1 MTFIIYKAFHARIYL
16 SREEE
21 EENDENNDMVVASTG
36 SGGGVPSF
44 DAKENDE
51 EQNETR
57 DAAFEMMGKKDEEAS
72 SPFDLSSY
80 DRLEIE
86 SIEKTFNMELNSID
100 PNAIEMAVKRAK
112 ELANV
117 YFKSGEYEKSAEQY
131 TTAIAGARKDKT
143 LWRNRAAARL
153 QIGERLE
160 AIHDSVKAVELDEKD
175 AKSWYR
181 LGTSLMANH
190 EYLKAAQALNTAA
203 KLMPGSKDIEER
215 LAAAKEMYEEER
227 KRKEKEEKTVRR
239 DLALRLRKA
248 RREDRNQETINQWKQ
263 TLGGPDWDV
272 EDYAWRPTFLPIA
285 RSKKIDYE
293 RFMEDPRKRGVVNYA
308 IGLAELSS
316 PKTEICKGLV
326 DFERFRAYE
335 KVIGSWAISGEEE
348 TAQEKTT
355 AIVLS
360 SGCGILPALVA
371 NSDAIERVIAIER
384 NQFLYRNLKQI
395 GKANK
400 KLFEKVS
407 LVDQK
412 LESCEKVK
420 VDDEKE
426 DEKGNEPEVKEVVK
440 SRDKSIAD
448 DMNRNSP
455 VELPR
460 RANKIVTDLF
470 DFTALGLGA
479 LSAIDICGHRKLVTP
494 DATVTP
500 SKITIKARLIELRLT
515 TVSGFDLSAMNN
527 YRWSPQC
534 AKVNLYE
541 EPHEVLSKPFECC
554 AVDLNERLQ
563 RALRESPEKGSDG
576 TIDYDD
582 VWEFEALEN
591 VEIIKDGTWNA
602 VAFWFEGE
610 LDEATVFSS
619 LPPKVASTFDDD
631 DDNIENTVNGGG
643 KREGIRRKSYCESFN
658 VGVQYLDD
666 VQVKKGDITQVAI
679 KRDSTQIY
687 FESSPPQ
694 MRARHAHIPSWHFDM
709 LNDSG
714 RNDAYEKAI
723 KRAVERKK
731 REKGSCEVLD
741 AGAGSGILSM
751 FAARAGAD
759 YVHACEQNGHMCDV
773 GEETVCINGYGL
785 KIMFHNKDVRRLFTK
800 ESEGLIK
807 HGLKPD
813 GNCPEMDKKSDV
825 LVFEV
830 FDSGLI
836 GEGAFH
842 IVGMARHRLLK
853 PDATLVPRAAKM
865 FAAPIEYRFQNYQ
878 TLDGKHTID
887 LTNANR
893 WRYRDDYEGVNLEKL
908 PKTAW
913 RALAKPKPFFNFD
926 FYAWE
931 ENMQPKEEPMSFE
944 ITEEGTFNAIAFW
957 FDLELDE
964 ETTLTTNPF
973 AEHGEKGAT
982 WQQAVQYVEE
992 LTLKPGDSLK
1002 VVASHDTYGISFRVD
1017 DSKLEFDRGQR
1028 RTKCPLY
1035 DGTWQ
1040 AHHIEFKR
1048 VTDSLA
1054 RTITQSPVAF
1064 RETCETAVACGSR
1077 PGDLKFEA
1085 WAGADFCT
1093 KFMA

>member
-1 MTFIIYKAFHARIYL
+1 MGEKK
-16 SREEE
+16 EEE
-21 EENDENNDMVVASTG
+21 KEKKSDDDDERRNG
-36 SGGGVPSF
+36 
-44 DAKENDE
+44 
-51 EQNETR
+51 
-57 DAAFEMMGKKDEEAS
+57 
-72 SPFDLSSY
+72 FDLSMY
-80 DRLEIE
+80 DRTEIE
-86 SIEKTFNMELNSID
+86 
-100 PNAIEMAVKRAK
+100 AIETRCGVELESVDPKAISLAVSRAK
-112 ELANV
+112 ELANGF
-117 YFKSGEYEKSAEQY
+117 FKSGEYEKSVEQY
-131 TTAIAGARKDKT
+131 TAAIAGARKDKT

-153 QIGERLE
+153 QVGERLE

-215 LAAAKEMYEEER
+215 LAAARGMYEEER
-227 KRKEKEEKTVRR
+227 KRKEREERSLRR

-293 RFMEDPRKRGVVNYA
+293 RFMDDPRKRGIVNYA
-308 IGLAELSS
+308 VGLAELSS
-316 PKTEICKGLV
+316 PKVDICNGLA

-335 KVIGSWAISGEEE
+335 KAIGRWAISGDEENS
-348 TAQEKTT
+348 TKTT
-355 AIVLS
+355 ALVLS

-371 NSDAIERVIAIER
+371 NSDAVKCVIAIER

-395 GKANK
+395 AKANK

-412 LESCEKVK
+412 LESCDRVKDDDVDNGEGKKGGESEMKEAVESEKQSK
-420 VDDEKE
+420 
-426 DEKGNEPEVKEVVK
+426 
-440 SRDKSIAD
+440 AT
-448 DMNRNSP
+448 NRNSP
-455 VELPR
+455 VELPC
-460 RANKIVTDLF
+460 RANMIVTDLF
-470 DFTALGLGA
+470 DYTVLGLGA
-479 LSAIDICGHRKLVTP
+479 LSAIDICGHRKLVMP
-494 DATVTP
+494 EATVTP
-500 SKITIKARLIELRLT
+500 SKLTIKARLIELRLT

-541 EPHEVLSKPFECC
+541 EPHEVLSKSFECC
-554 AVDLNERLQ
+554 TVDLNERLQ
-563 RALRESPEKGSDG
+563 KALNEDVVKDRDDG

-602 VAFWFEGE
+602 VAFWFEGK

-619 LPPKVASTFDDD
+619 LSPKIASSFDDD
-631 DDNIENTVNGGG
+631 NDDGGNVIHDGEKEG
-643 KREGIRRKSYCESFN
+643 KRTKTYCESFK

-666 VQVKKGDITQVAI
+666 VPVKKGEIRQVAI
-679 KRDSTQIY
+679 KRDATQIY
-687 FESSPPQ
+687 FESLPPQ
-694 MRARHAHIPSWHFDM
+694 MRARHAHVPSWHYDM
-709 LNDSG
+709 LNDSS

-731 REKGSCEVLD
+731 GEKGMCEVLD

-751 FAARAGAD
+751 FAARSGAD

-773 GEETVCINGYGL
+773 GEETVCMNGYGL

-813 GNCPEMDKKSDV
+813 GNPPEMDKKSDV

-878 TLDGKHTID
+878 TLDGKHVID
-887 LTNANR
+887 LTTANR

-908 PKTAW
+908 PKSAW
-913 RALAKPKPFFNFD
+913 KALANPKPFFNFD

-931 ENMQPKEEPMSFE
+931 ENMRPREVPISFE

-982 WQQAVQYVEE
+982 WQQAVQHVEE

-1002 VVASHDTYGISFRVD
+1002 VVAAHDTYGISFRVD

-1035 DGTWQ
+1035 DGAWQ

-1054 RTITQSPVAF
+1054 QTITQSPVAF

-1093 KFMA
+1093 KFMS

>member
-1 MTFIIYKAFHARIYL
+1 
-16 SREEE
+16 
-21 EENDENNDMVVASTG
+21 MVSKESDVVS
-36 SGGGVPSF
+36 SPSSSSS
-44 DAKENDE
+44 
-51 EQNETR
+51 
-57 DAAFEMMGKKDEEAS
+57 KDEDQDIVES
-72 SPFDLSSY
+72 RFDLSSY
-80 DRLEIE
+80 DSFEIE
-86 SIEKTFNMELNSID
+86 SIEKTFDLDLKKLDPKAID
-100 PNAIEMAVKRAK
+100 LAVKRAK
-112 ELANV
+112 ELANAH
-117 YFKSGEYEKSAEQY
+117 FKNGEYEKSCEQY

-153 QIGERLE
+153 QLGERLE

-181 LGTSLMANH
+181 LGTSLLANH
-190 EYLKAAQALNTAA
+190 EYLKAAQSLNTAA
-203 KLMPGSKDIEER
+203 KLMPESKDIEER
-215 LAAAKEMYEEER
+215 LAAAKSMYEEER
-227 KRKEKEEKTVRR
+227 KRKEKEVKSARR

-335 KVIGSWAISGEEE
+335 KAIGGWTESAGEKE
-348 TAQEKTT
+348 TAKNKTI
-355 AIVLS
+355 ALVLS

-371 NSDAIERVIAIER
+371 NSDAVERVIAIER

-400 KLFEKVS
+400 KLFEKVT

-420 VDDEKE
+420 GDADEREGDDDAEVRKENKVETDVEK
-426 DEKGNEPEVKEVVK
+426 
-440 SRDKSIAD
+440 STTAAAD
-448 DMNRNSP
+448 RNSP
-455 VELPR
+455 VELPC

-479 LSAIDICGHRKLVTP
+479 LSAIDICGHRKLVTS

-500 SKITIKARLIELRLT
+500 TKITIKARLIELRLS

-534 AKVNLYE
+534 AKVNLFE

-554 AVDLNERLQ
+554 TVDLNERL
-563 RALRESPEKGSDG
+563 RKALQEGPKKVQDG
-576 TIDYDD
+576 VIDYDD
-582 VWEFEALEN
+582 VWEYETLEN

-602 VAFWFEGE
+602 VAFWFEGQ
-610 LDEATVFSS
+610 LDEETVFSS
-619 LPPKVASTFDDD
+619 LPPKIASTFDGNDKDD
-631 DDNIENTVNGGG
+631 INTAITNSSDNNTEVALDGE
-643 KREGIRRKSYCESFN
+643 KEGVKHRKSYCESFN

-666 VQVKKGDITQVAI
+666 VPVTKGAITQVTI
-679 KRDSTQIY
+679 KRDAAQIY
-687 FESSPPQ
+687 FESTPPQ
-694 MRARHAHIPSWHFDM
+694 MRARHAHVPSWHFDM

-714 RNDAYEKAI
+714 RNGAYEKAI

-759 YVHACEQNGHMCDV
+759 YVHACEQNNHMCDV
-773 GEETVCINGYGL
+773 GEETVCMNGYGL

-813 GNCPEMDKKSDV
+813 GNYPEMDKKSDV
-825 LVFEV
+825 LAFEV

-908 PKTAW
+908 PKNSW
-913 RALAKPKPFFNFD
+913 RALARPKPFFNFD

-931 ENMQPKEEPMSFE
+931 ENMRPKEEAMSFE

-964 ETTLTTNPF
+964 EITLTTNPF

-992 LTLKPGDSLK
+992 LTLKAGDSLK
-1002 VVASHDTYGISFRVD
+1002 VIAAHDTYGISFRVD

-1035 DGTWQ
+1035 DGTWR
-1040 AHHIEFKR
+1040 AHHVEFKR

-1054 RTITQSPVAF
+1054 QTITQSPVAF
-1064 RETCETAVACGSR
+1064 RETCETAVAVGCR
-1077 PGDLKFEA
+1077 PGDLKFEG
-1085 WAGADFCT
+1085 WAGAEFCT
-1093 KFMA
+1093 KFMS